1 MLVAAD
7 IAHILF
13 WTCCWPVVLNML
25 LTCVLLPCLQQW
37 PQLVA
42 DLAVQ
47 PDSAEVW
54 AYLARLYLDVL
65 QVSDWNTVGSWTYS
79 A

>member
-1 MLVAAD
+1 
-7 IAHILF
+7 
-13 WTCCWPVVLNML
+13 ML